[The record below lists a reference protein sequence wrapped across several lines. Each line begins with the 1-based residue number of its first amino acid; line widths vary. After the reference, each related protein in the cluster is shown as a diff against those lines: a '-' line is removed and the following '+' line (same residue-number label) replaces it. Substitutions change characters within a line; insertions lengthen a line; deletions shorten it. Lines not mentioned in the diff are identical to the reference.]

1 MALGTSAEIKAAAAD
16 WLNRTDLTS
25 QIDDFFN
32 MSISEATRRLDL
44 ALGESVIEI
53 TVSSDQ
59 ATAKKLLEPQG
70 SLDIISITDEKGNR
84 LEEVPFQ
91 QYRSYVETGS
101 SACVFAYV
109 GGYIYI
115 GSPPSEGDKFTIQYK
130 ELNNFNYTNY
140 QNSGLSAIPTII
152 LYGILMYACTY
163 LKDDNR
169 IAVYK
174 QKFDELILDW
184 NRQERLHSRI
194 QDESISING
203 GPLA

>member
-25 QIDDFFN
+25 QIDDFFS
-32 MSISEATRRLDL
+32 MSLSEATRRLDL
-44 ALGESVIEI
+44 ALGENVVENSI
-53 TVSSDQ
+53 SSDQ
-59 ATAKKLLEPQG
+59 ATAKRILELQG
-70 SLDIISITDEKGNR
+70 SLDVISITDEKGNR

-140 QNSGLSAIPTII
+140 QVGGLVAIPTII

-194 QDESISING
+194 QDESISMNG

>member
-32 MSISEATRRLDL
+32 MSLSEATRRLDL

-130 ELNNFNYTNY
+130 ELNNFNYANY
-140 QNSGLSAIPTII
+140 QNSGIAAIPTII

-194 QDESISING
+194 QDESISMNG

>member
-25 QIDDFFN
+25 QIDDFFS
-32 MSISEATRRLDL
+32 MSLSEATRRLDL
-44 ALGESVIEI
+44 ALGENVVENSI
-53 TVSSDQ
+53 SSDQ
-59 ATAKKLLEPQG
+59 ATAKRILEPQG
-70 SLDIISITDEKGNR
+70 SLDVISITDEKGNR

-140 QNSGLSAIPTII
+140 QVGGLVAIPTII

-194 QDESISING
+194 QDESISMNG

>member
-44 ALGESVIEI
+44 ALGESVVEI
-53 TVSSDQ
+53 SVSSDQ
-59 ATAKKLLEPQG
+59 ATAKKLYEPYG

-115 GSPPSEGDKFTIQYK
+115 GSPQSEGDKFTIQYK

-140 QNSGLSAIPTII
+140 QNNGFAAIPTII

>member
-16 WLNRTDLTS
+16 WLNRSDLTS

-32 MSISEATRRLDL
+32 MSVSEATRRLDL
-44 ALGESVIEI
+44 ALGENVVEI
-53 TVSSDQ
+53 GVSSDQ

-130 ELNNFNYTNY
+130 ELSNFNYTNY
-140 QNSGLSAIPTII
+140 QNNSLAAIPTII

-194 QDESISING
+194 QDESISMNG

>member
-32 MSISEATRRLDL
+32 MSLSEATRKLDL

-130 ELNNFNYTNY
+130 ELNNFNYANY
-140 QNSGLSAIPTII
+140 QNSGIAAIPTII

-194 QDESISING
+194 QDESISMNG

>member
-32 MSISEATRRLDL
+32 MSVSEATRRLDL
-44 ALGESVIEI
+44 ALGENVTEKAI
-53 TVSSDQ
+53 TSAE
-59 ATAKKLLEPQG
+59 ATAKKFFEPYG
-70 SLDIISITDEKGNR
+70 SLDVISITDEKGNR

-115 GSPPSEGDKFTIQYK
+115 GSPPSEGDRFTIQYK
-130 ELNNFNYTNY
+130 ELNNYNYTNY
-140 QNSGLSAIPTII
+140 QVGGLAAIPTII

-194 QDESISING
+194 QDESISMNG